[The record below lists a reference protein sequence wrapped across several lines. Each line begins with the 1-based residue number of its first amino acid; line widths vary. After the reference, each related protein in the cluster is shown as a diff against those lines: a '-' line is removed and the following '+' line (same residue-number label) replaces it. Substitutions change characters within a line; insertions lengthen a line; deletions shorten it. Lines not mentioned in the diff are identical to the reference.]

1 MTSFTSKALI
11 PKGRTHLRLFFL
23 INIER
28 NEMKADL
35 KKKIDIAF
43 VGIVSLFCIILFFM
57 PTGFENEANYK
68 NTERVEAEVTD
79 IDNSDVKSY
88 GVSLNGTQMLK
99 VLVKEGTLEG
109 QEIEAQN
116 IMLGQLSLDKYYK
129 IGDDILLII
138 KKDKTN
144 QKIISARA
152 HDLYR
157 IDIEIILFV
166 LFALFLVGFAKWTGL
181 KALLSFVFTALAI
194 WKILVPMFLS
204 GYSPLASSFAVVAL
218 TTTIIIMLISGF
230 NRKGIV
236 ALSGALTGVGLTT
249 VLAIIFGYFFQI
261 PGTVKEFSELLLFSG
276 FDISML
282 SDIFISGIFI
292 SSAGAVMDVAMDIA
306 ASQNELK
313 EQKPEITSAQ
323 LIKSG
328 FKIAYPVLGTM
339 TTTLL
344 FAYSG
349 SFAFTLMVFMSKGTP
364 AIGIFNINFIAAEVL
379 QTMVGSFGLVLV
391 APVTAIIGGYIYNK

>member
-1 MTSFTSKALI
+1 
-11 PKGRTHLRLFFL
+11 
-23 INIER
+23 
-28 NEMKADL
+28 MKKEL
-35 KKKIDIAF
+35 KRKLDIAF
-43 VGIVSLFCIILFFM
+43 VAIVSIFCIILFFV
-57 PTGFENEANYK
+57 PTGFENDAQFK
-68 NTERVEAEVTD
+68 NTERVEAEVLTV
-79 IDNSDVKSY
+79 DNSDVKHY

-99 VLVKEGTLEG
+99 VFVKEGSFEG
-109 QEIEAQN
+109 HEIDAQN

-129 IGDDILLII
+129 TGDEILLII
-138 KKDKTN
+138 KKDKSGK
-144 QKIISARA
+144 KIISARA

-157 IDIEIILFV
+157 IDVEIV
-166 LFALFLVGFAKWTGL
+166 LFALFALFLICFAKWTGL
-181 KALLSFVFTALAI
+181 KALISFVFTALAI

-204 GYSPLASSFAVVAL
+204 GYSPLVSSFAVVAL
-218 TTTIIIMLISGF
+218 ATTVIILLISGF
-230 NRKGIV
+230 SRKGVV
-236 ALSGALTGVGLTT
+236 ALSGALTGVGITT
-249 VLAIIFGYFFQI
+249 ILAIIFGHYFQI
-261 PGTVKEFSELLLFSG
+261 PGTVKSFSELLLFSG
-276 FDISML
+276 FNVDML

-313 EQKPEITSAQ
+313 EQKPEITSKQ

-328 FKIAYPVLGTM
+328 FQIAYPVLGTM

-364 AIGIFNINFIAAEVL
+364 AIGIFNLNFIAAEIL

-391 APVTAIIGGYIYNK
+391 APVTAILGGYIYSK

>member
-1 MTSFTSKALI
+1 
-11 PKGRTHLRLFFL
+11 
-23 INIER
+23 
-28 NEMKADL
+28 MKKEL
-35 KKKIDIAF
+35 KRKLDIAF
-43 VGIVSLFCIILFFM
+43 VAIVSIFCIILFFV
-57 PTGFENEANYK
+57 PTGFENDAQFK
-68 NTERVEAEVTD
+68 NTERVEAEVLTV
-79 IDNSDVKSY
+79 DNSDVKHY

-99 VLVKEGTLEG
+99 VFVKEGSFEG

-129 IGDDILLII
+129 VGDEILLII
-138 KKDKTN
+138 KKDKSGK
-144 QKIISARA
+144 KIISARA

-157 IDIEIILFV
+157 IDVEIV
-166 LFALFLVGFAKWTGL
+166 LFALFALFLICFAKWTGL
-181 KALLSFVFTALAI
+181 KALISFVFTALAI

-204 GYSPLASSFAVVAL
+204 GYSPLVSSFAVVAL
-218 TTTIIIMLISGF
+218 ATTVIILLISGF
-230 NRKGIV
+230 SRKGVV
-236 ALSGALTGVGLTT
+236 ALSGALTGVGITT
-249 VLAIIFGYFFQI
+249 ILAIIFGHYFQI
-261 PGTVKEFSELLLFSG
+261 PGTVKSFSELLLFSG
-276 FDISML
+276 FNVDML

-313 EQKPEITSAQ
+313 EQKPEITSKQ

-328 FKIAYPVLGTM
+328 FQIAYPVLGTM

-364 AIGIFNINFIAAEVL
+364 AIGIFNLNFIAAEIL

-391 APVTAIIGGYIYNK
+391 APVTAILGGYIYSK